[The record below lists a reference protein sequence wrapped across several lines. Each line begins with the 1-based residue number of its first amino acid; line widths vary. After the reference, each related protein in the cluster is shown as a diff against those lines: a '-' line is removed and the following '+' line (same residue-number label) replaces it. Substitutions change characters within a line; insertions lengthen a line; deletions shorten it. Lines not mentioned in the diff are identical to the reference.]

1 MWIQRYY
8 ENDFESFLTP
18 GKVLV
23 IHGMRRTGKT
33 SLIKKMLNSY
43 KGKYFLG
50 TGEDQF
56 IKEIFESHDL
66 QRITSAFEE
75 YDLVAID
82 EAQYISNV
90 GLGLKILV
98 DHNPKIK
105 VIATGSSSFDL
116 SNKLGEPLTGR
127 QRVLQLYPISILELN
142 NQLGKLEIQKKLSD
156 FLIFGSFPEALQM
169 KNSNDKIEYLHSLRD
184 SYLLKD
190 LLMLENIRNANKLI
204 DLLRLIAFQIG
215 KEVSLN
221 ELSNSLDLSK
231 QTVFRYLDLL
241 EKVFIIKKI
250 GGYSRNLRKE
260 ISKSYRYYFWDN
272 GLRNAIVNNFNYFE
286 SRNDIGML
294 WENFILIERL
304 KRNSYKRHF
313 ANYYFWRT
321 YDRQEIDFIEEY
333 NGELHGYEFKWSR
346 KTQKAPKI
354 WMDTYEKTFFQTIS
368 KENYLE
374 FACY

>member
-1 MWIQRYY
+1 MWLERYY
-8 ENDFESFLTP
+8 ESQIESYIQS

-23 IHGMRRTGKT
+23 IYGMRRTGKT
-33 SLIKKMLNSY
+33 SLIHKYLSTY
-43 KGKYFLG
+43 TGKYFSG
-50 TGEDQF
+50 TGEDLLL
-56 IKEIFESHDL
+56 KDIFES
-66 QRITSAFEE
+66 QNVQKISSAFDG
-75 YDLVAID
+75 YDLLFID
-82 EAQYISNV
+82 EAQFISNI

-98 DHNPKIK
+98 DSNPKIK
-105 VIATGSSSFDL
+105 IIATGSSSFDL

-127 QRVLQLYPISILELN
+127 QRIFKLYPISILELKE
-142 NQLGKLEIQKKLSD
+142 QLGPLDVKSKLND
-156 FLIFGSFPEALQM
+156 FLIFGTFPETLQLQNQ
-169 KNSNDKIEYLHSLRD
+169 KDKIEYLSTLRD

-190 LLMLENIRNANKLI
+190 LLILDNLRNANKLI

-250 GGYSRNLRKE
+250 TGFSRNLRKE
-260 ISKSYRYYFWDN
+260 ISKTNRYYFCDN
-272 GLRNAIVNNFNYFE
+272 GLRNAIINNFNFIE

-294 WENFILIERL
+294 WENFILMERL
-304 KRNSYKRHF
+304 KRNSYKQHY

-333 NGELHGYEFKWSR
+333 NGELHGFEFKWKNKKS
-346 KTQKAPKI
+346 KAPAI
-354 WMDTYEKTFFQTIS
+354 WIKSYEKTFFDTIN
-368 KENYLE
+368 KDNFLE
-374 FACY
+374 FVSN

>member
-1 MWIQRYY
+1 MWIERFY
-8 ENDFESFLTP
+8 ENNFEAFLTP

-33 SLIKKMLNSY
+33 SLIKKFLNSY
-43 KGKYFLG
+43 KKKYFFG

-56 IKEIFESHDL
+56 IKEIFESQNV
-66 QRITSAFEE
+66 QRITSSFKE

-98 DHNPKIK
+98 DHNPKIQI
-105 VIATGSSSFDL
+105 IATGSSSFDL

-127 QRVLQLYPISILELN
+127 QRLLQLFPISILELRK
-142 NQLGKLEIQKKLSD
+142 QYGSLEVQKRLND
-156 FLIFGSFPEALQM
+156 LLIFGSFPEVLQM
-169 KNSNDKIEYLHSLRD
+169 QNTNDKIEYLHSLRD

-190 LLMLENIRNANKLI
+190 LLILENLRNANKLI

-241 EKVFIIKKI
+241 EKVFIIKRI
-250 GGYSRNLRKE
+250 GGFSRNLRKE

-272 GLRNAIVNNFNYFE
+272 GLRNAIINNFNYLE

-294 WENFILIERL
+294 WENFALIERL
-304 KRNSYKRHF
+304 KSNSYKKHF

-333 NGELHGYEFKWSR
+333 DGELHGYEFKWSN
-346 KTQKAPKI
+346 KTTKAPKI
-354 WMDTYEKTFFQTIS
+354 WMDTYDKTYFEVIN
-368 KENYLE
+368 KEN
-374 FACY
+374 FMDFSC